1 MVCRQIA
8 GRPRQGDEEGGREEG
23 GHEEGLACVPER
35 SKIQVRCSE
44 GAPQVKALLDMETA
58 AVV

>member
-1 MVCRQIA
+1 MACRQIA
-8 GRPRQGDEEGGREEG
+8 GRPRQGDEEG